1 MENVRDVK
9 IRILFLKAKYDTL
22 LEIFL

>member
-1 MENVRDVK
+1 MENVRDIL

-22 LEIFL
+22 LEILL